1 MDREKI
7 QEYDLRKL
15 REAMRLVGEVYEY
28 YYRAPGYRQ
37 AEARLET
44 IYDKLESLLKLQENK

>member
-1 MDREKI
+1 MDRAKI
-7 QEYDLRKL
+7 QECDLRKL
-15 REAMRLVGEVYEY
+15 REAMRLVGEVYDS
-28 YYRAPGYRQ
+28 YRAPGYRQ